1 MSQLNPCP
9 EGGGDEIVEVELGV
23 RAPLEGVV
31 APFPGVLSTVG
42 VLLQLAAAENLLP
55 EVDTIFCWVTGKGA
69 DFEDLRMFST
79 KFKGSEWD
87 NISGMQ
93 ML

>member
-31 APFPGVLSTVG
+31 ALFPGVLSTVG
-42 VLLQLAAAENLLP
+42 VLL
-55 EVDTIFCWVTGKGA
+55 
-69 DFEDLRMFST
+69 
-79 KFKGSEWD
+79 
-87 NISGMQ
+87 
-93 ML
+93 